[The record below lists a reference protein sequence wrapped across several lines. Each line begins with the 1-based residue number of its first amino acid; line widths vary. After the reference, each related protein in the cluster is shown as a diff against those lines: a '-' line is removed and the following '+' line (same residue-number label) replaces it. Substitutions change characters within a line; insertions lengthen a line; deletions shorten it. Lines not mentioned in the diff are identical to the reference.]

1 MEDNDN
7 NNNTNN
13 NNNNNNNNNSWLY
26 NAQDGEHTPLLE
38 VQPISFHEASLEER
52 PLHPPAAGPSYIWL
66 WVLVNIVSYI
76 MQYLSLP
83 LWIGAIPQQCSD
95 PFVIYQVSA
104 SMFMLIF
111 LVCVMVLSLTNGNRF
126 MAFVAQLSRRGM
138 WLIVGCG
145 LMNAL
150 NGICVAI
157 SSPVA
162 RTPPIIS
169 TTVPNIGYSIMIV
182 VIWYMHHKEYLPKPK
197 IKAASFFSLEFSLF
211 FLMYAICV
219 YSTIV
224 ATNEK
229 AAELGG
235 QIYWWVI
242 FLFGMFFGYLY
253 NQIQEIF
260 FKTET
265 FDGSI
270 NTLVNFL
277 FVTNF
282 AQFLCALLG
291 TWVDFIPGVTLAASG
306 DIACGY
312 VETASHSFTGMG
324 LLWNFVFTLANLLAY
339 VASAKTNTVNTG
351 LTMLIGPISTALI
364 IAISYNIPALTPDK
378 SLVDVYFFFP
388 MILSATLMTFFYACW
403 YKGTR
408 LDGRLIYLQ
417 DYFVRYDRK
426 HAE

>member
-1 MEDNDN
+1 MK
-7 NNNTNN
+7 
-13 NNNNNNNNNSWLY
+13 
-26 NAQDGEHTPLLE
+26 G
-38 VQPISFHEASLEER
+38 
-52 PLHPPAAGPSYIWL
+52 L
-66 WVLVNIVSYI
+66 WVLLWVTLNVLGSI
-76 MQYLSLP
+76 MQNLSMP
-83 LWIGAIPQQCSD
+83 LWLNTLNKCGN
-95 PFVIYQVSA
+95 PFVVYQIA
-104 SMFMLIF
+104 CTMFVVMFGLTVLF
-111 LVCVMVLSLTNGNRF
+111 LSVFKGNSFWKYLTSLTFKG
-126 MAFVAQLSRRGM
+126 
-138 WLIVGCG
+138 WG
-145 LMNAL
+145 LLFLTGVFDSL
-150 NGICVAI
+150 NGILVVIA
-157 SSPVA
+157 SPIE
-162 RTPPIIS
+162 RTPPIIAS
-169 TTVPNIGYSIMIV
+169 TFPNIIFIFMIAL
-182 VIWYMHHKEYLPKPK
+182 IYFLHRKEWLPPPK
-197 IKAASFFSLEFSLF
+197 IKKQSFISHEFVLF
-211 FLMYAICV
+211 VLTYSMCV
-219 YSTIV
+219 YTTIV
-224 ATNEK
+224 ATNEQEATADGK
-229 AAELGG
+229 V
-235 QIYWWVI
+235 YWWGVFLVGI
-242 FLFGMFFGYLY
+242 LFGYVY

-270 NTLVNFL
+270 NSLVNFL